1 MDVLTGLNPAQRQ
14 AVEITE
20 GPLLILAGPGSGK
33 TRVIAHRIAYL
44 IAHERVH
51 PRRILAV
58 TFTNKAAR
66 EMRDRIF
73 GLVGPDIGRDIT
85 LGTFHAVC
93 ARILRVDGERIGLSQ
108 AFAIYD
114 EADQLAVVRPVMQ
127 DLGLDPR
134 RTSARAVLST
144 ISRAKSELS
153 TAEAFALLV
162 RDYFQEVVSR
172 VYERYQ
178 KALEENNAVDFD
190 DLLMKT
196 VELFREHPDVLDK
209 YAQRYLHIHIDEFQ
223 DTNIAQYVLARQ
235 LAGGHGNICVVGDPD
250 QSIYT
255 WRAAD
260 LRNILNFERDFP
272 SARVVYLEQNYRSTQ
287 TILSS
292 AHNVISVN
300 RQRKEKNLWTENER
314 GSRVVVR
321 EAYDEEEE
329 ATFVAEEVEALTKDD
344 SYSPGAFAVMY
355 RTNAQSRSF
364 EAAFV
369 RRGIPH
375 RLVGGTRFYER
386 REIKDLL
393 AYLRLV
399 HNPFDAVCLLR
410 VINVPPRGIG
420 QRSVQELGRW
430 SKELAIPPYAA
441 LQLLAE
447 QESPSAQGEPAEAG
461 EPVEPPFD
469 KLRVSGT
476 QPAHG
481 EPVEPSSDKPRTSDV
496 QTPHPFQKRTAAAL
510 LRFLEL
516 LNELINAAPSQPLSE
531 LLDAIIARADY
542 RRHLLESAE
551 GGPDGEER
559 WENVQAL
566 RAVASQFDEL
576 APDEA
581 LARFLEDAA
590 LITDIDEYDEKADAV
605 TLTTLHA
612 AKGLEFPVVFIVGME
627 EGLLPHMRSYDDPA
641 QMEEERRLCYVGM
654 TRAQERLYLLRAFR
668 RAFGG
673 HNPPS
678 RFLADIPPDLVTTR
692 ERIPTVMPTRERF
705 IAASTTPAHPELV
718 EGRAAPTKAFH
729 AGDRV
734 RHAKFGEGIV
744 VSCQEEK
751 DGDQLVIV
759 AFKGEAGIKRLLLS
773 FAPLEH
779 LA

>member
-1 MDVLTGLNPAQRQ
+1 
-14 AVEITE
+14 
-20 GPLLILAGPGSGK
+20 
-33 TRVIAHRIAYL
+33 
-44 IAHERVH
+44 
-51 PRRILAV
+51 
-58 TFTNKAAR
+58 
-66 EMRDRIF
+66 
-73 GLVGPDIGRDIT
+73 
-85 LGTFHAVC
+85 
-93 ARILRVDGERIGLSQ
+93 
-108 AFAIYD
+108 
-114 EADQLAVVRPVMQ
+114 
-127 DLGLDPR
+127 
-134 RTSARAVLST
+134 
-144 ISRAKSELS
+144 
-153 TAEAFALLV
+153 
-162 RDYFQEVVSR
+162 
-172 VYERYQ
+172 
-178 KALEENNAVDFD
+178 
-190 DLLMKT
+190 
-196 VELFREHPDVLDK
+196 
-209 YAQRYLHIHIDEFQ
+209 
-223 DTNIAQYVLARQ
+223 
-235 LAGGHGNICVVGDPD
+235 
-250 QSIYT
+250 
-255 WRAAD
+255 
-260 LRNILNFERDFP
+260 
-272 SARVVYLEQNYRSTQ
+272 
-287 TILSS
+287 
-292 AHNVISVN
+292 
-300 RQRKEKNLWTENER
+300 
-314 GSRVVVR
+314 
-321 EAYDEEEE
+321 
-329 ATFVAEEVEALTKDD
+329 
-344 SYSPGAFAVMY
+344 
-355 RTNAQSRSF
+355 
-364 EAAFV
+364 
-369 RRGIPH
+369 
-375 RLVGGTRFYER
+375 VGGTRFYER

-441 LQLLAE
+441 LQLLDE
-447 QESPSAQGEPAEAG
+447 QESPSAHG

-469 KLRVSGT
+469 KLRVSGAEAAHGEPT

-481 EPVEPSSDKPRTSDV
+481 EPVEPSSDTPATSDA
-496 QTPHPFQKRTAAAL
+496 PSSHPFQKRIAAAL

-516 LNELINAAPSQPLSE
+516 LNELINTAPSQPLSD
-531 LLDAIIARADY
+531 LLDAIIAKADY
-542 RRHLLESAE
+542 RRYLLESAE

-559 WENVQAL
+559 WENVQEL
-566 RAVASQFDEL
+566 RAVASQYEEL
-576 APDEA
+576 PPAEA

-673 HNPPS
+673 HNPAS
-678 RFLADIPPDLVTTR
+678 RFLADIPADLVTTR

-705 IAASTTPAHPELV
+705 IAASTAHPEPV